1 VCQGELK
8 LVLSD
13 TEKRFRKIEKDI
25 VQINVAITFIA
36 KDLLGFDKAIGF
48 TVNKRI
54 GTLKK
59 LAKKK
64 R

>member
-1 VCQGELK
+1 MT
-8 LVLSD
+8 LSD
-13 TEKRFRKIEKDI
+13 TEKRFRKIESDI
-25 VQINVAITFIA
+25 AHINADITFIA

-59 LAKKK
+59 LARK
-64 R
+64 RLGR